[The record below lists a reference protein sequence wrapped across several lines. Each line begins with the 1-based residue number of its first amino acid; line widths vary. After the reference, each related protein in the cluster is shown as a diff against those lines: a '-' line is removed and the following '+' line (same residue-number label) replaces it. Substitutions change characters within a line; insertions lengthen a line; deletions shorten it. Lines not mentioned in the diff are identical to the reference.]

1 MKMMYEKPVM
11 DVERFQANEFFAA
24 CGDKGEIY
32 NFQCDAP
39 KGTLYRFTRFD
50 GTLDGVNS
58 KFSPYV
64 IVQLLGGIGYHPCN
78 EPHVVDMDKDP
89 GRTMFDGFVDYNGNL
104 WPDKGEEVIVWLGEN
119 GRNGHA
125 TRELDISKWET
136 AKS

>member
-39 KGTLYRFTRFD
+39 AGTLYRFTKFD

-64 IVQLLGGIGYHPCN
+64 IVQLLSGIGYHPCN

-89 GRTMFDGFVDYNGNL
+89 GDTMFDGFVDYNHNL
-104 WPDKGEEVIVWLGEN
+104 RPDKGEEVIVWLGEN